1 MNKPNDP
8 DRLLHTK
15 DAACVLGVSP
25 AMLERLRWLGE
36 GPPFIRPT
44 GGRLIRYRF
53 SDLLTWIDRHRI
65 TPGGEVRR

>member
-1 MNKPNDP
+1 MIRLNDP

-15 DAACVLGVSP
+15 DAASVLGVSP

-53 SDLLTWIDRHRI
+53 SDLLSWIDRHRI
-65 TPGGEVRR
+65 TPGGEVLR

>member
-1 MNKPNDP
+1 MFRNNDS

-15 DAACVLGVSP
+15 DAARVLGVSP
-25 AMLERLRWLGE
+25 AMLERLRWLGD

-53 SDLLTWIDRHRI
+53 SDLLAWIERHRV
-65 TPGGEVRR
+65 TPVGEGQ